1 MEKIGEVVSVNGD
14 YAEVVIKKESAC
26 GENCAS
32 CGMCD
37 LSKLRKVKVLNEDDA
52 KVGDEVEVFLDSRK
66 SLLLAIITFILPLII
81 FFVSFIFTENELV
94 LAVVFI
100 LGFVLSAS
108 VANLLAKKKS
118 FMSKAVKK

>member
-37 LSKLRKVKVLNEDDA
+37 MSKLRKVKVLNEDDA
-52 KVGDEVEVFLDSRK
+52 KVGDEVEIFLDSRK

-81 FFVSFIFTENELV
+81 FFVSFIFTKNELV

>member
-37 LSKLRKVKVLNEDDA
+37 MSKLRKVKVLNEDDA